1 LSITDVVWLLP
12 ALAGVAIA
20 ILLPSRLLAL
30 MLGPALMIVFVYTLG
45 WSLSNHE
52 CEAGQSCTTA
62 ERVLELV
69 NPMLLTLAPAL
80 FVAAPARYLW
90 FWWRSRSR
98 VGIGSYRCRFACE
111 LRFPLR
117 LPLGFMR
124 RLAFGFYTR
133 ALAVLPLAPR
143 PAAAGVVASAACVL
157 GRVDRQPVKLVKQ
170 SAPT

>member
-80 FVAAPARYLW
+80 FVAALARYLW
-90 FWWRSRSR
+90 FWWRSWRAWHHQTKKSNHNDGIVWRPGCGGLFGQVVECACER
-98 VGIGSYRCRFACE
+98 VGRSCCTAGLHDRRCDAGE
-111 LRFPLR
+111 PA
-117 LPLGFMR
+117 GDAR
-124 RLAFGFYTR
+124 RG
-133 ALAVLPLAPR
+133 
-143 PAAAGVVASAACVL
+143 PAWY
-157 GRVDRQPVKLVKQ
+157 
-170 SAPT
+170 